1 MEKIRILLA
10 DDHRLFREGLKVLLA
25 SIADMEIVAE
35 AASGDEVIQLAEQ
48 NVPDVILMDIQMPG
62 LNGLEATRRILSR
75 SPHIGILMLT
85 MFDDDES
92 VFMAMRA
99 GARGY
104 ILKGADQE
112 ELLRAVQAVARGE
125 ALFSPGIA
133 SKLMHFFR
141 TSSAILAVNAFPE
154 LTERELDVLKLIA
167 QGMNNPDIARRLE
180 LSSKTIRNYI
190 SNIFS
195 KLQVADRAQAIIKA
209 REAGLSEKNN
219 H

>member
-1 MEKIRILLA
+1 METIRILLA

-25 SIADMEIVAE
+25 SIPNMEIVAE
-35 AASGDEVIQLAEQ
+35 AATGEDVIELAEAFA
-48 NVPDVILMDIQMPG
+48 PEVILMDIQMPMV
-62 LNGLEATRRILSR
+62 NGLEATRRILAK

-112 ELLRAVQAVARGE
+112 ELLRAVRAVASGE
-125 ALFSPGIA
+125 ALFSPSIA
-133 SKLMHFFR
+133 TRLINFFK
-141 TSSAILAVNAFPE
+141 TSHQAMPVNAFPE
-154 LTERELDVLKLIA
+154 LTERELEVLKLIA
-167 QGMNNPDIARRLE
+167 TGMSNSEIARRLE
-180 LSSKTIRNYI
+180 LSGKTVRNYI

-195 KLQVADRAQAIIKA
+195 KLQVVDRAEAIIKA
-209 REAGLSEKNN
+209 RDAGLGKT
-219 H
+219 